1 LGHQLGHNLKA
12 ILLWHPQIEHE
23 NVGGQLLVEPASFL
37 PIASLANDFHIVFQ
51 PEDRD

>member
-23 NVGGQLLVEPASFL
+23 NVGGQLASFL